1 MTASGLEELS
11 FDDCIALLQLNR
23 VGRISILVDEYPLVV
38 PVNYRLVTLPGRCW
52 LTIRTRPGSVID
64 RAGIYTS
71 FEIDGIDPER
81 REGWSVVIRG
91 TLHRVDPDVA
101 DFGLRFDP
109 ESWLRDNPQ
118 SWLVIDAFQ
127 VTGRTLRD
135 DASEWELELH
145 APGLT

>member
-1 MTASGLEELS
+1 VIGSGLQELT

-23 VGRISILVDEYPLVV
+23 VGRIAVLVDEYPLVV

-52 LTIRTRPGSVID
+52 LAIRTRPGSVID
-64 RAGIYTS
+64 RAATYVS
-71 FEIDGIDPER
+71 FEIDGIDRER
-81 REGWSVVIRG
+81 REGWSVVVRG

-127 VTGRTLRD
+127 VTGRRLRD
-135 DASEWELELH
+135 PTSEWELELRG
-145 APGLT
+145 PDDT

>member
-1 MTASGLEELS
+1 VTQSGLEELS
-11 FDDCIALLQLNR
+11 LDDCIALLRLHR
-23 VGRISILVDEYPLVV
+23 VGRIAILVDEYPLVV
-38 PVNYRLVTLPGRCW
+38 PVNYRLVSLPGRCW
-52 LTIRTRPGSVID
+52 LAIRTRPGSVID
-64 RAGIYTS
+64 RAGTYAS

-81 REGWSVVIRG
+81 REGWSVVVRG

-127 VTGRTLRD
+127 ITGRALRQAD
-135 DASEWELELH
+135 SEWELELH
-145 APGLT
+145 ASDPT